1 MHLGIFANLEKLA
14 AAATLAAIAAEAKSL
29 DLRLHAMDAA
39 TAAALPGATR
49 LPPARFVRE
58 IDVLL
63 SLGGDGTFLRALQAL
78 KGAPVP
84 VLGVNLGH
92 LGFLTSVPD
101 LHVAGALRR
110 LAAADYTVR
119 DRPLLSATL
128 VRGTRRKTVLRTEAL
143 NDIVVGWGTVPRV
156 ASLSLDVDGTRVAT
170 FSCDGMI
177 IATPTG
183 STGHALSAG
192 GPILHCDTPAI
203 VVAAICPHTLSNRPL
218 VLPDTSAIDLT
229 LNGTQRTLV
238 LSIDGRNRGSL
249 EPGDRLEIRKS
260 PRTAR
265 FVRLPGQSWFDSLSS
280 KLHWRG
286 SSAFE
291 THPAAGG
298 KKA

>member
-1 MHLGIFANLEKLA
+1 
-14 AAATLAAIAAEAKSL
+14 
-29 DLRLHAMDAA
+29 MDAA
-39 TAAALPGATR
+39 TAAAAPGATR
-49 LPPARFVRE
+49 LSPARFARS

-63 SLGGDGTFLRALQAL
+63 SLGGDGTLLRALHAL
-78 KGAPVP
+78 KDAPVP
-84 VLGVNLGH
+84 ILGINLGH

-101 LHVAGALRR
+101 IHAADALRR
-110 LAAADYTVR
+110 LAAADYTIH

-203 VVAAICPHTLSNRPL
+203 VVEAICPHTLSNRPL
-218 VLPDTSAIDLT
+218 VLPDSCAVALT

-260 PRTAR
+260 PRAAR
-265 FVRLPGQSWFDSLSS
+265 FVRLPGQSWFDSLSR

-286 SSAFE
+286 SSAIE
-291 THPAAGG
+291 TQTATAR
-298 KKA
+298 